1 MSKRF
6 LRTDTRR
13 FLKFGKRKKSWRTWR
28 KAKGIH
34 SKIRKRRAG
43 YPSRPSIGYATP
55 RKNAG
60 LVKGLKPVLVHN
72 VEELKKAD
80 KKSIVILARVGAKK
94 KLEILKLAQEM
105 KLPVLNQ
112 GGKK

>member
-34 SKIRKRRAG
+34 SKIRRRRAG
-43 YPSRPSIGYATP
+43 YPARPSIGYATP
-55 RKNAG
+55 RKEAG
-60 LVKGLKPVLVHN
+60 LIKGLKPLLVHN
-72 VEELKKAD
+72 LEELKQAD
-80 KKSIVILARVGAKK
+80 KKTIIILARVGAKK
-94 KLEILKLAQEM
+94 KLAILKKAQEL
-105 KLPVLNQ
+105 KIPVSNQ